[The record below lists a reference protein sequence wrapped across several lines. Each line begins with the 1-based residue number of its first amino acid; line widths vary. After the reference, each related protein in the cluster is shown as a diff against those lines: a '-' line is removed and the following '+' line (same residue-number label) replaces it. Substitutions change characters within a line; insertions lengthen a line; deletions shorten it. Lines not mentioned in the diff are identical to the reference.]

1 MAKWC
6 DSDVLDQAL
15 NYIKNNCDREF
26 LCTTQPANWTDANAT
41 LNLCT
46 YSMNSGNFTGPAA
59 GNAANSRKIAVNQ
72 RSGNNAT
79 ANGTAAHVALGISG
93 NTTLKYV
100 TTCGS
105 QAVTVGNPIQINAWN
120 IEFDQPS

>member
-1 MAKWC
+1 
-6 DSDVLDQAL
+6 LDAAL

-26 LCTTQPANWTDANAT
+26 LCTTQPANYADANAT

-46 YSMNSGNFTGPAA
+46 YSMNAANYTGPAA
-59 GNAANSRKIAVNQ
+59 GNAANSRKVAVNQ
-72 RSGNNAT
+72 RTGNNAG

-105 QAVTVGNPIQINAWN
+105 QAVTTGNPIQINAWN

>member
-6 DSDVLDQAL
+6 DNDVLDQAL

-41 LNLCT
+41 LNLAT
-46 YSMNSGNFTGPAA
+46 YSMNAGNYTGPS
-59 GNAANSRKIAVNQ
+59 ANGSNRSLAVNQ
-72 RSGNNAT
+72 RTGNNAT

-105 QAVTVGNPIQINAWN
+105 QAVTIGNPIQINAWN
-120 IEFDQPS
+120 IKFDQPS